1 MLYICL
7 TNYACIYVC
16 VYVCWSTPLN
26 SLTQMRKSQCL
37 NYKSGGLDQ
46 DRVLFQQVKGDK
58 VTERIRNNINS
69 FWSTLGNGSP
79 FKTETV
85 TTNSILTDL
94 DVVLLLYLQNI
105 MKATLSSLNFSLLC
119 FIVCF
124 TVTHGKTTSRKSL
137 NWAKMKQWKA
147 QWGEKKHSACPRHQA
162 ASSMLLKVMALI
174 PLVTCGQQRLFTEI
188 TADVSSPCRR
198 VTHTWW
204 LKTSKLLKPVPL
216 QRGSHFLI
224 NQAR

>member
-1 MLYICL
+1 MCVYICVL
-7 TNYACIYVC
+7 MHPTE
-16 VYVCWSTPLN
+16 
-26 SLTQMRKSQCL
+26 LTQMRKSQCL

-46 DRVLFQQVKGDK
+46 NRVLFQQVKGDK

-69 FWSTLGNGSP
+69 FWSTLGNGSL

-124 TVTHGKTTSRKSL
+124 TVTHVV
-137 NWAKMKQWKA
+137 KQRA
-147 QWGEKKHSACPRHQA
+147 ENP
-162 ASSMLLKVMALI
+162 
-174 PLVTCGQQRLFTEI
+174 
-188 TADVSSPCRR
+188 
-198 VTHTWW
+198 
-204 LKTSKLLKPVPL
+204 
-216 QRGSHFLI
+216 
-224 NQAR
+224 